1 MTTNLGYF
9 YIDCFTFQYTWK
21 LKILLCSQISTGVF
35 ICYKNF
41 FSFNVPSDL
50 QSMIIRPTNVYF
62 RPKNAYPTYKSV
74 NPTYKSVNPP
84 YN

>member
-50 QSMIIRPTNVYF
+50 QSMTIRPTNAYI
-62 RPKNAYPTYKSV
+62 RPTINDYLTY
-74 NPTYKSVNPP
+74 N
-84 YN
+84 